1 VGQGLLIHEVSI
13 SQYHTRHITVG
24 RTPLDEWI
32 ALRRDL
38 YLTTHNT
45 HNRQTSRLPLGFETT
60 ISAGEWPQTYALDC
74 AATATGPNV
83 IRLIK
88 SRRMRSVTHVENEKC
103 MQIANHNSLEK

>member
-1 VGQGLLIHEVSI
+1 V
-13 SQYHTRHITVG
+13 
-24 RTPLDEWI
+24 
-32 ALRRDL
+32 A
-38 YLTTHNT
+38 
-45 HNRQTSRLPLGFETT
+45 
-60 ISAGEWPQTYALDC
+60 AQTYALDC